1 MLNVEFGWGQAV
13 IDSESKDLPADIG
26 RFIILLFEKLQ
37 PKI

>member
-26 RFIILLFEKLQ
+26 RIIILLSEIFQL
-37 PKI
+37 